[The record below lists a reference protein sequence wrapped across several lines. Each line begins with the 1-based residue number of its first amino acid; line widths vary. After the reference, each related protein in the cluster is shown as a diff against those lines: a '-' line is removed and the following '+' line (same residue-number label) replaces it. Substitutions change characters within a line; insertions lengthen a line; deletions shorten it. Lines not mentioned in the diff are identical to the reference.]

1 MVKSSSF
8 SSLEY
13 LTILTI
19 LFMCC
24 SLGCSNKDAGGKKK
38 LIETS
43 MTVTPPKAE
52 DLKLYTSDLPGN
64 GPLKAAIETSMGT
77 FDCDLYGDKAPATV
91 ANFVGL
97 ARGLKAFFN
106 PRTNKV
112 DKKPFFDGIV
122 FHRVIPN
129 FMIQTGDP
137 IGIGKGGPGYTFK
150 DEFHQELKHDS
161 GGILSMANR
170 GPGTN
175 GSQFFITEKPT
186 PHLDNRHSVFG
197 KCSPVELVKKIA
209 RVPTEGKNRP
219 VEMIYIK
226 GITFSRDK

>member
-1 MVKSSSF
+1 
-8 SSLEY
+8 
-13 LTILTI
+13 
-19 LFMCC
+19 MCC

-129 FMIQTGDP
+129 FMIQRVIPSVLAKAVLDIPLRMNFTKNSSMILVAYCPWP
-137 IGIGKGGPGYTFK
+137 IEG
-150 DEFHQELKHDS
+150 L
-161 GGILSMANR
+161 
-170 GPGTN
+170 
-175 GSQFFITEKPT
+175 
-186 PHLDNRHSVFG
+186 
-197 KCSPVELVKKIA
+197 
-209 RVPTEGKNRP
+209 VPTDHS
-219 VEMIYIK
+219 
-226 GITFSRDK
+226 FLSRRNPRRI